1 MKVNDT
7 TSRIGVYYTN
17 GFLISYPNNSSS
29 YKQVMAVDTD
39 SNWHNEKLFKYYDSS
54 LTSGEE
60 AERYLINKG
69 WIRGAY
75 GPKACYADGSTV
87 WVNVGDEVLNWEFH
101 RIPFKFFP

>member
-39 SNWHNEKLFKYYDSS
+39 SNWHNEKLFKY
-54 LTSGEE
+54 
-60 AERYLINKG
+60 LINKG

-75 GPKACYADGSTV
+75 GPKVCYADGSTV

-101 RIPFKFFP
+101 RTPFKFFP

>member
-17 GFLISYPNNSSS
+17 GFLISYPNNGSS
-29 YKQVMAVDTD
+29 YKQAMAVDTD

-75 GPKACYADGSTV
+75 GPKVCYADGSTV

-101 RIPFKFFP
+101 RTPFKFFP